1 MKKFASVLVLALMAV
16 LMLSVFAPALAEE
29 AAAPATDSAIPAKA
43 IAAAAGAGAIAMGI
57 SIGKATEAI
66 SRQPEAT
73 DSIRGSLM
81 IGLVFIETAI
91 IYALIVAILV
101 VFVL

>member
-29 AAAPATDSAIPAKA
+29 AAAAAIA

>member
-43 IAAAAGAGAIAMGI
+43 IAAAIAIA
-57 SIGKATEAI
+57 AVN
-66 SRQPEAT
+66 R
-73 DSIRGSLM
+73 RL
-81 IGLVFIETAI
+81 
-91 IYALIVAILV
+91 
-101 VFVL
+101 